1 MSEWK
6 EDKLGNLAE
15 VQTGPFGSQ
24 LKNEQYITGGTPVVT
39 VEHIKDFLIE
49 DFTYPSVTDEDKN
62 TLKRYILKSG
72 DIVFSRVGSVD
83 LSALVKEHQDG
94 WLFSSRMLRVRV
106 KEKLNTQFLSYYL
119 RQSTIRQFILNI
131 SVGSTMPSINTEI
144 LKSLP
149 IVYCSL
155 KEQKQIADILSCLD
169 NKIDNLRRQ
178 NETLEKIAQTLFK
191 HWFIDFEFPND
202 DGKPYKSSGGAMVAS
217 ELGDIPEGW
226 RVGKLGDIVNIKHG
240 FPFQGEYITDEET
253 KHILL
258 TPVNFKIGGGFNDSK
273 YKYYSTDNYSES
285 FILNK
290 NDLIVT
296 MTDLSK
302 AGDTLGYPAF
312 VPEVKGKILLHNQM
326 LGKVETDLINKPFLY
341 FLMCRREYRLY
352 ILGTASG
359 STVRHTSPTRINDY
373 KFILPELSILKQFSS
388 IAKVIIDKQL
398 ENFNKIQIL
407 TETRDILLPK
417 LMSGKIRIKSVGEEK

>member
-106 KEKLNTQFLSYYL
+106 KEKLDTQFLSYYL

-155 KEQKQIADILSCLD
+155 KEQKRIADILSCLD

-191 HWFIDFEFPND
+191 HWFIDFEFPNN

-226 RVGKLGDIVNIKHG
+226 RVGKLG
-240 FPFQGEYITDEET
+240 EEVET
-253 KHILL
+253 
-258 TPVNFKIGGGFNDSK
+258 VGGGTPSTTEPSYWEDGDI
-273 YKYYSTDNYSES
+273 YWYSP
-285 FILNK
+285 
-290 NDLIVT
+290 
-296 MTDLSK
+296 TDLTKSK
-302 AGDTLGYPAF
+302 TIFSLDTSKKITKLGLDKSSARLFPKYSILMTSRATIG
-312 VPEVKGKILLHNQM
+312 EVTINTNYACTNQGFITLIPNSLFDTFYLFCWLKTQLTKVNLL
-326 LGKVETDLINKPFLY
+326 
-341 FLMCRREYRLY
+341 
-352 ILGTASG
+352 ASG
-359 STVRHTSPTRINDY
+359 ST
-373 KFILPELSILKQFSS
+373 FPELSKSDFRNFDFLIPSNHLVLGFRELLNPLFLRIETNTKQ
-388 IAKVIIDKQL
+388 
-398 ENFNKIQIL
+398 IQTL
-407 TETRDILLPK
+407 TKTRDTLLPK
-417 LMSGKIRIKSVGEEK
+417 LMSGQIRVKD